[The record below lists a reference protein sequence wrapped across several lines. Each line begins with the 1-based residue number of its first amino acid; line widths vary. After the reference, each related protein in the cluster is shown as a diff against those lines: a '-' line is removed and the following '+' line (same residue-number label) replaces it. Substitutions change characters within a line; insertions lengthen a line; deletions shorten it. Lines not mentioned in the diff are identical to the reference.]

1 MGEIEIKQ
9 ETKNIMIHANIILYG
24 QAADEMIT
32 KRVGE
37 EIRDMWNEPQGKVWL
52 GDDIYTVNFMI
63 KEYFFPILEP
73 IHIHQNNNPRNN
85 YFRIEE
91 YAAIKISSVD
101 GLGSNTGY
109 FLRVNLEQRST
120 AAHEFG
126 HTMGLVHP
134 SILDIRGKGA
144 PGIMYPRGTIV
155 DPEYQYDPKA
165 APGGHNGTMNPAARR
180 VKQEDI
186 DQLNLPALIA
196 SNYPII
202 GKLSNVYHEMQV
214 NPEPPMA

>member
-9 ETKNIMIHANIILYG
+9 ETKNIHIHANIILYG
-24 QAADEMIT
+24 NAADEMIS
-32 KRVGE
+32 KRIGE

-52 GDDIYTVNFMI
+52 ENDAYTVSFMI
-63 KEYFFPILEP
+63 QEYFFPILEP
-73 IHIHQNNNPRNN
+73 THIRQNANPRNN

-134 SILDIRGKGA
+134 QMLDIRGKGI

-155 DPEYQYDPKA
+155 DPEFQYDPTA
-165 APGGHNGTMNPAARR
+165 LAGGPNGTMNPAHRK

-186 DQLNLPALIA
+186 DNLQLNTLLANNLA
-196 SNYPII
+196 VI
-202 GKLSNVYHEMQV
+202 GKLSNI
-214 NPEPPMA
+214 